1 MACDG
6 LDISCVDRNPA
17 SLSASYPEDE
27 GAPLSSLPSRES
39 SSFEMV
45 FSSTITT
52 TGGIPPINP
61 IRPSEWPLP
70 KKKDPP
76 DRNPP
81 KKKKDEG
88 GRDDRKPSKPKDG
101 PGQIIDTYARVRVD
115 PIAILGGM
123 VLMLLGVVAAGIG
136 GLTPATPGIMG
147 TIHPGMDNTL
157 PFMGGAPDII

>member
-1 MACDG
+1 MSYDG
-6 LDISCVDRNPA
+6 LDISCVDRKLASFPA
-17 SLSASYPEDE
+17 CYPKDE
-27 GAPLSSLPSRES
+27 VAQLSSLPSRES

-52 TGGIPPINP
+52 TGGITPIEP

-76 DRNPP
+76 DRKKKP
-81 KKKKDEG
+81 KKKDES

-115 PIAILGGM
+115 PFAIIGGM
-123 VLMLLGVVAAGIG
+123 LLLLLSMGAAGIG
-136 GLTPATPGIMG
+136 GLTPATSGIIG
-147 TIHPGMDNTL
+147 TTYPGMDNTL
-157 PFMGGAPDII
+157 PFMGAAPDII